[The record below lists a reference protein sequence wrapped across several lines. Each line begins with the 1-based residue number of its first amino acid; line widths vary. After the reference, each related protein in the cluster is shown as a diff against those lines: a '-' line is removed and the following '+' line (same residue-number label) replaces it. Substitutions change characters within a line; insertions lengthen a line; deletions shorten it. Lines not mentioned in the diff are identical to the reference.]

1 MLLKLW
7 VDMYTRQYQNIVEQL
22 MEISC
27 ELHDENWHIYSF
39 YSKKK
44 SIFPK
49 CNVKQTSTICLNS
62 E

>member
-27 ELHDENWHIYSF
+27 DLHVENWLIISF
-39 YSKKK
+39 TVKKK
-44 SIFPK
+44 IQFFPK
-49 CNVKQTSTICLNS
+49 VM
-62 E
+62 